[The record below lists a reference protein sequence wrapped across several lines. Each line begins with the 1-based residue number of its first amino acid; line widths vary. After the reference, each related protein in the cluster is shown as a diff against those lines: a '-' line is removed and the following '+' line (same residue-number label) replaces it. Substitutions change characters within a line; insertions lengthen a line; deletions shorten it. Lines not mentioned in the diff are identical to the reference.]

1 MGSIC
6 CKNVCIMIL
15 MAFFGF
21 SYYTFRNAH
30 RKLQIGTRL
39 FKLCIS
45 MKYFFYVV
53 FFQWVKM
60 AENAFSFFFG
70 TFSFSGNIPS
80 ICRLG
85 KNVWN
90 NVQTFWKYCWLR
102 TTRLRIFYRIR
113 ILKYKPGGY
122 KNWRNACEISVLWDM
137 GEMFRWRISKSYTL
151 LKYFFHK
158 MQNLE

>member
-60 AENAFSFFFG
+60 AENAFSFFFLVHFHSVE
-70 TFSFSGNIPS
+70 TFPVSVVLEKMFETMSKHSGSIVGYVLLDWEYFIVSEFSSTSQGVTKTEEMLVKFLCYETWVKCLDGEFPNLIHYWNTSFIKCK
-80 ICRLG
+80 I
-85 KNVWN
+85 
-90 NVQTFWKYCWLR
+90 
-102 TTRLRIFYRIR
+102 
-113 ILKYKPGGY
+113 
-122 KNWRNACEISVLWDM
+122 
-137 GEMFRWRISKSYTL
+137 
-151 LKYFFHK
+151 
-158 MQNLE
+158 